1 MGLSFETLGMWLTA
15 VLRLLPPELA
25 HDLAILS
32 LERGAMNLVPAPT
45 LRPLAIPLHIEV
57 PGIGRLKHPIG
68 LAAGF
73 DKNARCPLAFEKM
86 GLSFLELGTVTP
98 QPQPGNPKPRLFRQ
112 PEVMAIINRMG
123 FNSDGAQKV
132 LGRLEKLANSPA
144 HVPIGINVGKNK
156 NTPAASA
163 VDDYVAGI
171 HTFHPRSRWLTINI
185 SSPNT
190 PGLRDL
196 ATPAFLRDLAE
207 ACGALKSKCWIKLDP
222 DMDRRSFQSLVHAIK
237 NEGFQ
242 GAIISN
248 THRVDWPHQGGQS
261 GHPLLAASNSC
272 LDWAWEVTKGTLPV
286 IASGGVLSGIDAFHK
301 LARGARA
308 VQIYTALVYRG
319 PGAALQICE
328 ELAAELKLRGF
339 ASVEEAIG
347 SWYV

>member
-1 MGLSFETLGMWLTA
+1 MGSNFNTIGNWLTA
-15 VLRLLPPELA
+15 CLRILPPEFA
-25 HDLAILS
+25 HDLAIFS
-32 LERGAMNLVPAPT
+32 LERGALNLLPPPIQKPWSVP
-45 LRPLAIPLHIEV
+45 LNVDL
-57 PGIGRLKHPIG
+57 PGVGRLKHPIG

-73 DKNARCPLAFEKM
+73 DKNARCPLAFERM

-123 FNSDGAQKV
+123 FNSEGAQKV
-132 LGRLEKLANSPA
+132 LRRLEQLPSSTA
-144 HVPIGINVGKNK
+144 HVPMGINVGKNK
-156 NTPAASA
+156 NTPAKNAI
-163 VDDYVAGI
+163 DDYVAGI
-171 HTFHPRSRWLTINI
+171 KTFHSRSRWLTINL

-196 ATPAFLRDLAE
+196 ATPGFLRDLAN
-207 ACGALKSKCWIKLDP
+207 ACAELTSKCWIKLDP
-222 DMDRRSFQSLVHAIK
+222 DMDRRTFQSLIQAIK
-237 NEGFQ
+237 TEGFQ
-242 GAIISN
+242 GAVLSN
-248 THRVDWPHQGGQS
+248 THRVEWPHQGGQS
-261 GHPLLAASNSC
+261 GHPLLSPSNSC
-272 LDWAWEVTKGTLPV
+272 LDWTWDVTRGALPV
-286 IASGGVLSGIDAFHK
+286 IASGGVLSGVDAFHK

-347 SWYV
+347 SWYL